1 MAAKKKTENK
11 PVEMTCKVSDWDQY
25 LFGQGNHYEIYKKLG
40 AHLTEKDGVAGTYFA
55 VWAPRAKSVKLIGDF
70 NNWDGKDHEMTRL
83 EPLGIYELF
92 VPGVGEG
99 NIYKYLIDGADGN
112 LHYKCDP
119 YGFSA
124 EMRPGTASK
133 VADLSYKWKD
143 SKWME
148 ARAEVDTNKMPM
160 SIYEVHLGS
169 WKRHPHEEEET
180 GFYTYEELAEE
191 LVKYVKEMGYTH
203 VELMGIAEHPF
214 DGSWGYQVTGYFAP
228 TSRYGT
234 PKQFKKL
241 IDALHKAKIG
251 VILDWVPAHF
261 PRDAH
266 GLANF
271 DGAPLYE
278 YPDPRKGEHPDWG
291 TKIFNYEMNEVK
303 NFLISNALYWME
315 EFHIDGLRVDAVAS
329 MLYLDY
335 GKQDGQ
341 WVANKYGGNN
351 NLEAIE
357 FFKHLNSCLLGKYPG
372 TLMIA
377 EESTAWPKVTDKPE
391 NDGLGFSYKWNMGW
405 MHDFLE
411 YMKLDPYFRKNNH
424 NKMTFAASYMTSE
437 NYILVLSH
445 DEVVHLKCSMINK
458 MPGYPDDKFANL
470 KAGYAFMMGHPGK
483 KLLFMGQEFA
493 QYQEWSEARELD
505 WYLLGEEKHQQMQG
519 WVKELLHIYKKHP
532 CLYSLD
538 RSYDGFQWINADDAD
553 RSIFS
558 FVRYDETKKKSLLFV
573 MNFTPM
579 AREDYRVGVPRR
591 KQYKLILNSHDE
603 KFGGNDIVENRETV
617 YKAAKGECDKQPF
630 SFSYPLPPYGVAV
643 FEF

>member
-372 TLMIA
+372 ALMIA

-579 AREDYRVGVPRR
+579 TREDYRVGVPRK

-617 YKAAKGECDKQPF
+617 YKSAKGECDKQPF